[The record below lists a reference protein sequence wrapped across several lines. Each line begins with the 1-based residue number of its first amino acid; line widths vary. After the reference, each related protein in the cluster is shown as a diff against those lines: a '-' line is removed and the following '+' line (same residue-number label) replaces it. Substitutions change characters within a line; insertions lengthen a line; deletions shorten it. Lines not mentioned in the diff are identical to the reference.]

1 MGKTSKK
8 SKTII
13 FQKCDLNYIYFLL
26 YTISYIII
34 IVIEDNLYL
43 DEDFIEK
50 ENKEKTHYYSMALE
64 ILNLYIA
71 NMSNFLAIIPYF
83 IRKKLSRENIDDNT
97 IEKNLDKKNTL
108 KSEYKEQYE
117 LIYNDFKYYE
127 TEKKT
132 KILMLYVFLIA
143 AFDFLKDFSLIF
155 FYIVF
160 PGYKIHYAPFNGY
173 VILDIVMQFVSSYLI
188 LKIHFYKL
196 QYCSL
201 FLNVAIFLF
210 ILIFDLLDIFVSKT
224 IEGRIYIIYP
234 FYIISYCLG
243 YVFGKKVILFGYMS
257 IYLIIIFK
265 GFIKIIL
272 VAIFSSIVLLVKI
285 DIFVDLGKYFIG
297 TKNIILIIAKIIA
310 NFFNDLFFWLII
322 DRFSPNYTP
331 LILLAEELCNFVEDL
346 IIKDGVFKVMPF
358 YKYFR
363 IFLYIISFIGV
374 IIHNE
379 IVVINICGL
388 GSDTKYFLEHI
399 LNDEKEFSE
408 SDNPGILKRYDSF
421 IEMNYQSLD
430 NESNENNEGGN
441 SNDN

>member
-1 MGKTSKK
+1 M
-8 SKTII
+8 
-13 FQKCDLNYIYFLL
+13 
-26 YTISYIII
+26 YT
-34 IVIEDNLYL
+34 L
-43 DEDFIEK
+43 
-50 ENKEKTHYYSMALE
+50 
-64 ILNLYIA
+64 
-71 NMSNFLAIIPYF
+71 
-83 IRKKLSRENIDDNT
+83 
-97 IEKNLDKKNTL
+97 
-108 KSEYKEQYE
+108 
-117 LIYNDFKYYE
+117 
-127 TEKKT
+127 
-132 KILMLYVFLIA
+132 
-143 AFDFLKDFSLIF
+143 
-155 FYIVF
+155 
-160 PGYKIHYAPFNGY
+160 
-173 VILDIVMQFVSSYLI
+173 
-188 LKIHFYKL
+188 
-196 QYCSL
+196 
-201 FLNVAIFLF
+201 
-210 ILIFDLLDIFVSKT
+210 
-224 IEGRIYIIYP
+224 
-234 FYIISYCLG
+234 
-243 YVFGKKVILFGYMS
+243 
-257 IYLIIIFK
+257 IFK

-408 SDNPGILKRYDSF
+408 SDNPSILKRYDSF
-421 IEMNYQSLD
+421 IEMNYQILD